1 MLTFD
6 YKCSQCDAKY
16 EITPE
21 LMLCPECELEQK
33 RGQPLKGVLEVELK
47 GTPISNDPLDY
58 LPVEREYFPDMPVG
72 NTPLWHP
79 EKLLQK
85 HDFPE
90 LYFKDDGLNPTG
102 SLKDRASLLVAA
114 FARKNGIDEVVV
126 ASTGNAGSSM
136 AGVGAAAGLKVKLFL
151 PKSAPQA
158 KLIQSLQYGAD
169 LVLAEKNYDQAFALS
184 LQYSKKFGG
193 MNRNTA
199 YNPMTIEGKKTVSI
213 EIFNQLDRVPD
224 HIFVSV
230 GDGVIL
236 SGLYKGFRDLLQFK
250 KIPKMPEIH
259 GIQALGSSA
268 ISRAMSSGEFQ
279 EQHAETVADSISV
292 NMPSNGYL
300 ALKNLKAYS
309 GHCVTL
315 TDEEILS
322 AQKELSSSC
331 GLFSEPAAAAAYAGF
346 LKQKKIL
353 DPNSTCVVLL
363 TGNGLKDINSALKNI
378 VIPSKT
384 INSLDELN

>member
-1 MLTFD
+1 
-6 YKCSQCDAKY
+6 
-16 EITPE
+16 
-21 LMLCPECELEQK
+21 
-33 RGQPLKGVLEVELK
+33 LK
-47 GTPISNDPLDY
+47 
-58 LPVEREYFPDMPVG
+58 
-72 NTPLWHP
+72 
-79 EKLLQK
+79 K

-151 PKSAPQA
+151 PKTAPPA
-158 KLIQSLQYGAD
+158 KMIQSLQYGAD

-184 LQYSKKFGG
+184 LQYSNMFGG

-213 EIFNQLDRVPD
+213 EIFNQLDRVPN
-224 HIFVSV
+224 HVFVSV

-236 SGLYKGFRDLLQFK
+236 SGLYKGFRDLLQLK
-250 KIPKMPEIH
+250 QIPRMPEIH
-259 GIQALGSSA
+259 AIQASGSSA
-268 ISRAMSSGEFQ
+268 IFRAMSSGEFQ
-279 EQHAETVADSISV
+279 EQPAETVADSISV
-292 NMPSNGYL
+292 DTPSNGYL
-300 ALKNLKAYS
+300 ALKNLKTYG
-309 GHCVTL
+309 GHCITL
-315 TDEEILS
+315 NDEEILS

-346 LKQKKIL
+346 LKQKNKL

-363 TGNGLKDINSALKNI
+363 TGNGLKDITSASKNI
-378 VIPSKT
+378 VTPSKT